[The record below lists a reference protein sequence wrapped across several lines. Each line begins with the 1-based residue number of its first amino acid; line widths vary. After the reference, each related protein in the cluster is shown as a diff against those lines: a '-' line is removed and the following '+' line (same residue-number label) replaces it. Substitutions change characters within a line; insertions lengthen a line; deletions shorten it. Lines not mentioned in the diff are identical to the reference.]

1 MAPISGGMEHQTMT
15 TLGFFDDELVAHELA
30 HQWWGDHVTCGSWSD
45 IWLNEGFATYSE
57 YLMLAKLFPGSEKA
71 KLNNIHSSVLS
82 VSNGSTWVK
91 DSLNENSIF
100 SRELVYNKGAA
111 IIHTLRYIIQNDELF
126 FQALRNFQS
135 EFAFKTAIAIDFK
148 KSIEKTTGIDL
159 TNYFNE
165 WYYGEGYPTYSAKIY
180 QKSDNSSELII
191 TQKTS
196 APNVTPLFTNPVD
209 IRIRRTNNTDTIIRI
224 AINSNFQKNYFSKEL
239 GLKEVID
246 IDPINYIVNRVE
258 QFTNNIDTLPENI
271 LIFPNPTQDY
281 ISIEL
286 KNSVDAVAKILDMNG
301 KIITE
306 KSFSKEIQLDLK
318 NQSNGN
324 YLLII
329 ESDGTILKHKITK
342 N

>member
-1 MAPISGGMEHQTMT
+1 
-15 TLGFFDDELVAHELA
+15 
-30 HQWWGDHVTCGSWSD
+30 
-45 IWLNEGFATYSE
+45 
-57 YLMLAKLFPGSEKA
+57 
-71 KLNNIHSSVLS
+71 
-82 VSNGSTWVK
+82 
-91 DSLNENSIF
+91 
-100 SRELVYNKGAA
+100 
-111 IIHTLRYIIQNDELF
+111 
-126 FQALRNFQS
+126 
-135 EFAFKTAIAIDFK
+135 
-148 KSIEKTTGIDL
+148 
-159 TNYFNE
+159 
-165 WYYGEGYPTYSAKIY
+165 
-180 QKSDNSSELII
+180 
-191 TQKTS
+191 
-196 APNVTPLFTNPVD
+196 
-209 IRIRRTNNTDTIIRI
+209 
-224 AINSNFQKNYFSKEL
+224 
-239 GLKEVID
+239 LKEVVE